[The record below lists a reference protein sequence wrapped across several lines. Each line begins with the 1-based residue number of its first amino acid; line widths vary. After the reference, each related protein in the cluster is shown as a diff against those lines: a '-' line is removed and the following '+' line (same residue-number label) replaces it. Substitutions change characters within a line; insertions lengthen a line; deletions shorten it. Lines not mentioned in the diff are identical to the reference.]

1 MFVLGLLEEMA
12 DSRATVEKEHTKM
25 CWTHHPVPESKELL
39 KRKKNEACK
48 KNVGINLEEL
58 PMAGKL

>member
-39 KRKKNEACK
+39 ME
-48 KNVGINLEEL
+48 
-58 PMAGKL
+58 